1 MYTNLGNSGLLVSK
15 MALGMGFRGQ
25 NDPKEATKT
34 IHKAIDSGI
43 NFIHCANIYGL
54 LDDRKNAG
62 TSEKILGEAIIG
74 KREQLVITSKVSS
87 LAGTP
92 PNNKG
97 TSRYY
102 ILDQIEESLKRLQ
115 TDHIDIY
122 LFHGVDDSTPDEEKF
137 RTMEMLIQ
145 QGKIRYVGV
154 CNLQAWQVVKSLNA
168 QQSIN
173 AAPLI
178 TIQNPYSLLN
188 RELEKE
194 MFPMIRE
201 LGIGMMGFS
210 PLAVGLLSSG
220 ILDSEKFPS
229 TLWGSKRRKQ
239 FNEIYKDKVIDVCDT
254 LKTISLELGYTMAQI
269 AQAWV
274 LSKPEVSAIISGA
287 DNTEQ
292 LDENLISLEV
302 ELPEQYIEILNEVS
316 HNLHIPLDN
325 IKY

>member
-1 MYTNLGNSGLLVSK
+1 
-15 MALGMGFRGQ
+15 
-25 NDPKEATKT
+25 
-34 IHKAIDSGI
+34 
-43 NFIHCANIYGL
+43 
-54 LDDRKNAG
+54 
-62 TSEKILGEAIIG
+62 
-74 KREQLVITSKVSS
+74 
-87 LAGTP
+87 
-92 PNNKG
+92 
-97 TSRYY
+97 
-102 ILDQIEESLKRLQ
+102 
-115 TDHIDIY
+115 
-122 LFHGVDDSTPDEEKF
+122 
-137 RTMEMLIQ
+137 
-145 QGKIRYVGV
+145 
-154 CNLQAWQVVKSLNA
+154 
-168 QQSIN
+168 
-173 AAPLI
+173 
-178 TIQNPYSLLN
+178 
-188 RELEKE
+188 
-194 MFPMIRE
+194 
-201 LGIGMMGFS
+201 MGFS

>member
-1 MYTNLGNSGLLVSK
+1 
-15 MALGMGFRGQ
+15 
-25 NDPKEATKT
+25 
-34 IHKAIDSGI
+34 
-43 NFIHCANIYGL
+43 
-54 LDDRKNAG
+54 
-62 TSEKILGEAIIG
+62 
-74 KREQLVITSKVSS
+74 
-87 LAGTP
+87 
-92 PNNKG
+92 
-97 TSRYY
+97 
-102 ILDQIEESLKRLQ
+102 
-115 TDHIDIY
+115 
-122 LFHGVDDSTPDEEKF
+122 
-137 RTMEMLIQ
+137 MEMLIQ

-287 DNTEQ
+287 DNSEQ